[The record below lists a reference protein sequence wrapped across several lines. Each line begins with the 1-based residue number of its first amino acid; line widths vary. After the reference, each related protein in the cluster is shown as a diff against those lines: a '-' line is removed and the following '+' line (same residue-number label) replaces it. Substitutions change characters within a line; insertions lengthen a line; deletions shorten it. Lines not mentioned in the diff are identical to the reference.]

1 MLKQKTL
8 KDYLTSLMPPQLKT
22 GELHPVKMNYMG
34 PNTKLEERVSLNYK
48 GKVGTENYF
57 LPSTLAD
64 YFSFFHDLSYYV
76 PLNIINLIGDIE
88 YLENLENHTTKD
100 YFSKLGKQGIEL
112 QTIKRISQEK
122 LKDRE
127 IVEATAELGYKFLNQ
142 IYEIRKK
149 FDKYLAETVIV
160 ADFLVPE
167 DLTPFIPKKQSV
179 LMGMGEMGQDG
190 LNDKFLV
197 KNFYFT
203 DEGELK
209 TEEKKKKLYVDFY
222 EEVKKFF
229 DMVNNLQR
237 ELGYKPYDF
246 PPLNEKNLPLVSKIS
261 YNYGKELKTD
271 DIDKIFE
278 ENNQKLTIEPL
289 FFEKLHKQEQVIDED
304 LKKELKKVM
313 KNYYTDLETENILR
327 SLEQNELENF
337 LENLYRL
344 KKEDEPVIQ
353 QEDLDK
359 DIVNIL
365 SGVAPITKEE
375 PMTYIE
381 LEGEFEGY
389 EEMDNEIVEILKEE
403 L

>member
-1 MLKQKTL
+1 MIKQKTL
-8 KDYLTSLMPPQLKT
+8 IDYLKSLLPPQLKT
-22 GELHPVKMNYMG
+22 GELHPIKMNYMG

-76 PLNIINLIGDIE
+76 PLNIIQLVGDIE
-88 YLENLENHTTKD
+88 YLENLEKHTTKD
-100 YFSKLGKQGIEL
+100 FFSNIGKQGIGL
-112 QTIKRISQEK
+112 QTIKRISQEE

-127 IVEATAELGYKFLNQ
+127 IVESTAELGYKFLNQ

-167 DLTPFIPKKQSV
+167 DLRPYIHKKQSFW
-179 LMGMGEMGQDG
+179 MGLGEMGQDG

-203 DEGELK
+203 DEGEIR

-237 ELGYKPYDF
+237 ELGYQPYNF

-271 DIDKIFE
+271 DIDKIFQ
-278 ENNQKLTIEPL
+278 ENNQPLTIDML
-289 FFEKLHKQEQVIDED
+289 FFEKLQKQEQVIDED

-313 KNYYTDLETENILR
+313 KGYYTDLEAENILR
-327 SLEQNELENF
+327 SLEQNELETF

-344 KKEDEPVIQ
+344 EKEDTPIIQ

-365 SGVAPITKEE
+365 SGLAPIIKEQ
-375 PMTYIE
+375 PKTYIQ
-381 LEGEFEGY
+381 LEGEFEVN
-389 EEMDNEIVEILKEE
+389 EEMDNEIAELLKE